1 MPQTVVSIRRYARFF
16 RQSGATRVLDYGT
29 GTMRNALYLAEQ
41 GFTVFAADLPE
52 QVATLIPCPAVQRL
66 AGLLDTEQL
75 CLSRLNVDLVVS
87 TYVFNIIP
95 EYEEQ
100 RRYLANAV
108 QNLRPGGYL
117 LMEVRCPREGSVC
130 GAGCSHY
137 FKCPNCAKS
146 YTHTELDL
154 LLNPFGLRRISHY
167 YRRTAVAAIYTK
179 SGNYSDIKAEG

>member
-1 MPQTVVSIRRYARFF
+1 M
-16 RQSGATRVLDYGT
+16 
-29 GTMRNALYLAEQ
+29 
-41 GFTVFAADLPE
+41 
-52 QVATLIPCPAVQRL
+52 
-66 AGLLDTEQL
+66 
-75 CLSRLNVDLVVS
+75 DLVVS